1 MEQKEWVSQL
11 LWYADICFSFTVL
24 GYKQF
29 VELSF
34 HVIMLNQSA
43 STMRFFLMNHLSKT
57 TNFKFYFV

>member
-34 HVIMLNQSA
+34 HVIMVQSA
-43 STMRFFLMNHLSKT
+43 STMRSFFLMNHLSKT